1 MHHRFHVIQYRIK
14 TNISSLT
21 VSDTWAPGW
30 RLFSRPRGPEKKNL
44 PDCSPKKNK
53 LNTWTHTVQVSRNR
67 LSRTDPRGHSSRVFF
82 RYVKRARTARHR
94 SFNETEVSSPASPRS
109 RYFPHSYPHH
119 LRLSRR
125 QPYPPFRRRS
135 PAAGSVSRKR
145 SELAILFTLEVT
157 PLYRVSIGFNPVDAP
172 RSIRYSRLSSLQ
184 LSTTFSSTISLLLT
198 YAR

>member
-1 MHHRFHVIQYRIK
+1 M
-14 TNISSLT
+14 
-21 VSDTWAPGW
+21 
-30 RLFSRPRGPEKKNL
+30 
-44 PDCSPKKNK
+44 
-53 LNTWTHTVQVSRNR
+53 QVSRNR

-109 RYFPHSYPHH
+109 RYFPHHSYPHH

-172 RSIRYSRLSSLQ
+172 PVNSIFAVIIV
-184 LSTTFSSTISLLLT
+184 TTFNHLLFHYFSIANLRT
-198 YAR
+198 VNVE